1 MTTRLDRLAPGRV
14 LAGSMLL
21 TFAALRSWLHVM
33 PNTDLNVGPYNIHH
47 LFTGVLILTACGIPA
62 VLNGTAGPGGR
73 LLLAGFGVGLSMV
86 LDEWVY
92 LIVTGGSNAEYLG
105 MPSLAGGAVLVGL
118 ASLYALRASPAR
130 DKMEPVHSP
139 GPRQS
144 TL

>member
-1 MTTRLDRLAPGRV
+1 MTTRLDRLGPGRV

-21 TFAALRSWLHVM
+21 TFAALRAWLHVM
-33 PNTDLNVGPYNIHH
+33 PDTDLNVGPYNIHH
-47 LFTGVLILTACGIPA
+47 LFTGVLILTVCGIPA

-73 LLLAGFGVGLSMV
+73 LLLTGFGVGLSMV

-92 LIVTGGSNAEYLG
+92 LIVTGGSNAEYVG

-130 DKMEPVHSP
+130 DKMEPVHAP
-139 GPRQS
+139 GPRRS
-144 TL
+144 TP